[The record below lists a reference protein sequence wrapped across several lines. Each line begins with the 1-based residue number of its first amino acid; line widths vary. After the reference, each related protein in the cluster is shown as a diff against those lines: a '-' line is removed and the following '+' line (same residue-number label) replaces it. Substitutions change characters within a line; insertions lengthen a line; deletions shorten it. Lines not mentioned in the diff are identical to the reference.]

1 MLCISEVPTSSST
14 AHSFLE
20 NVKRAVE
27 KILLADRMSAHKAA
41 YLEAIKAVWIVQR
54 KQHFDFTKHVFTIPV
69 TNLNKEIKIEFL
81 FTSA

>member
-14 AHSFLE
+14 AHSSLE

-27 KILLADRMSAHKAA
+27 KILCDDRRSAHKAA
-41 YLEAIKAVWIVQR
+41 YLEAIKAAWIVQR
-54 KQHFDFTKHVFTIPV
+54 NTLNSLKNVFTIPV
-69 TNLNKEIKIEFL
+69 TNLNKEKFEFL

>member
-1 MLCISEVPTSSST
+1 MPTSSST

-41 YLEAIKAVWIVQR
+41 YLEAIKVAWIIQR
-54 KQHFDFTKHVFTIPV
+54 KQHFDFI
-69 TNLNKEIKIEFL
+69 KECFHHSSDQFE
-81 FTSA
+81 